1 MSEIPQQPTRS
12 ETRRSPPA
20 GLAIRAMRPLDAEA
34 VAALQD
40 LPEFRRGTLRL
51 PYPSPE
57 EVRNWIER
65 KTPGN
70 PSLVAVIDGQ
80 IVGAAGLNRRQGR
93 RAHAGGVGIG
103 VHDAWAGQGIGTA
116 LLAALVDLAE
126 RWLGLRRL
134 ELTVFAD
141 NAPAL
146 ALYRRFGFT
155 EEGRHRAYAL
165 RDGVYVDALAM
176 ARLGGPELPRDVVG
190 HD

>member
-1 MSEIPQQPTRS
+1 
-12 ETRRSPPA
+12 
-20 GLAIRAMRPLDAEA
+20 MRPHDAEA
-34 VAALQD
+34 VAVLQD
-40 LPEFRRGTLRL
+40 LPGFRRGTLRL

-65 KTPGN
+65 KPSGN
-70 PSLVAVIDGQ
+70 PSLVAVIDGRV
-80 IVGAAGLNRRQGR
+80 VGAAGLKRLEGR
-93 RAHAGGVGIG
+93 RAHVGAIGMG
-103 VHDAWAGQGIGTA
+103 VHDAWVGQGIGTA
-116 LLAALVDLAE
+116 LLVALVDLAE

-146 ALYRRFGFT
+146 ALYRSFGFA

-165 RDGVYVDALAM
+165 RDGAYVDALAM
-176 ARLGGPELPRDVVG
+176 ARLGGPELPRDVPC